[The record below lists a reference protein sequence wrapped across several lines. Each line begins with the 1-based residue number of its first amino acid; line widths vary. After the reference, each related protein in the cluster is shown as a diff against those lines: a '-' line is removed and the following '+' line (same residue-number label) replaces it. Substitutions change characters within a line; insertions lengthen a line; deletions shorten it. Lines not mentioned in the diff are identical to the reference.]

1 MKFQLSVISIA
12 LSGCLLLGNS
22 LIPATAFAQSANTLS
37 LEQRQKQVQEFDK
50 ASHEAIEKKNY
61 LAAAELAI
69 KGHQILPS
77 GGVLAYNAACAYA
90 LAGKTELAFQWLD
103 QSLKSGYAQLDHIQS
118 DTDLNSLHDD
128 LRWASYLGRL
138 KEAVKLQTALWDSS
152 AWKTPFAE
160 QLSEEER
167 VAGLSKFWSEVKYNF
182 IFTDTL
188 RKLDWDAVYL
198 KYLTRVRAATSTA
211 EYYRILMEMCAL
223 LKDGHT
229 NVSAPEKLYGN
240 EFTVPPFRTRL
251 IEGKIIIT
259 DVADP
264 SLQEQGIVR
273 GVEISRVDG
282 VNAQVWAR
290 KHVAPMISASTPQD
304 LESRIFGSQFLLGR
318 KTEKPQVEFRDAKG
332 NAWVRGIERVT
343 YGKRNQGIER
353 PASFSW
359 KMLEGEVAYVALN
372 SFGDDTAA
380 NEYLK
385 NFAEISKAKAI
396 IFDVRENGGG
406 SSTVGYKVL
415 ATLTDQA
422 TSSSH
427 AETRDYK
434 PSYRAWGRPDA
445 NFDFNPWSFPAHG
458 QFHFKGKVVVLTS
471 PRTYSAAEDFAVAFD
486 WMKRGVIIGEATGG
500 STGQPLMFT
509 LPGGGSARVCTKKD
523 TYPDGKEFVGVG
535 VQPQHAVTPRLEDYR
550 NSKDTVLDAALA
562 YLKK

>member
-1 MKFQLSVISIA
+1 MKFQLSAISIA
-12 LSGCLLLGNS
+12 LSNCLLIGNAV
-22 LIPATAFAQSANTLS
+22 IPHPAFAQSANTLS
-37 LEQRQKQVQEFDK
+37 LEQRQKQAQEFDQ
-50 ASHEAIEKKNY
+50 ASQEAIEKKNY

-69 KGHQILPS
+69 KGHQVIPN
-77 GGVLAYNAACAYA
+77 GGGLAYNAACAYA

-103 QSLKSGYAQLDHIQS
+103 HSLEAGYARLDHIQTDS
-118 DTDLNSLHDD
+118 DLESLRADP
-128 LRWASYLGRL
+128 RWASYIGRV
-138 KEAVKLQTALWDSS
+138 KESAKIQAALWDSS

-188 RKLDWDAVYL
+188 KKLDWDAVYL
-198 KYLTRVRAATSTA
+198 KYLTRVKAATSTA

-223 LKDGHT
+223 LQDGHT
-229 NVSAPEKLYGN
+229 NIAAPDQLYSS

-259 DVADP
+259 DVADAP
-264 SLQEQGIVR
+264 LREQGIVR
-273 GVEISRVDG
+273 GVEVSRVNG
-282 VNAQVWAR
+282 VNAQDWAR
-290 KHVAPMISASTPQD
+290 KHIAPIVSASTPQD
-304 LESRIFGSQFLLGR
+304 LDSRIFGSQFLMGR
-318 KTEKPQVEFRDAKG
+318 KTDRLQVEFKDTTGKT
-332 NAWVRGIERVT
+332 WVSGVERVT

-353 PASFSW
+353 PGAFSW
-359 KMLEGEVAYVALN
+359 KMLDGEVAYVALN

-434 PSYRAWGRPDA
+434 PSYRAWGRPDS
-445 NFDFNPWSFPAHG
+445 NFNFNAWSFPAHG

-500 STGQPLMFT
+500 STGQPLSFT

-535 VQPQHAVTPRLEDYR
+535 VQPHKHVIPRLEDYR
-550 NSKDTVLDAALA
+550 NGKDTVLDAALA